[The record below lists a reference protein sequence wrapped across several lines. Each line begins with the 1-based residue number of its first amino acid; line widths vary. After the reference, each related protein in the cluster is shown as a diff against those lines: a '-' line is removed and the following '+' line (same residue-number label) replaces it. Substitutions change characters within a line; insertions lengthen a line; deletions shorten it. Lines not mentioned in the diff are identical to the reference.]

1 MATSINRFIMG
12 VFFDIL
18 AVRSHS
24 SIGLERLAT
33 DEKVEG
39 SNPSGTSKK
48 GRKLMN
54 FLSKLSLKNA
64 VIVFFAIVIFI
75 ILILSFIL

>member
-1 MATSINRFIMG
+1 MA

-48 GRKLMN
+48 RKKLMN
-54 FLSKLSLKNA
+54 FLRNLSLKNA
-64 VIVFFAIVIFI
+64 VIVFFVIVFF
-75 ILILSFIL
+75 LILLLSFML

>member
-1 MATSINRFIMG
+1 MA

-48 GRKLMN
+48 REKLMI
-54 FLSKLSLKNA
+54 FLNKLSLKNA
-64 VIVFFAIVIFI
+64 VIVFFVLVVFI
-75 ILILSFIL
+75 ILLLSLIL

>member
-1 MATSINRFIMG
+1 MG

-18 AVRSHS
+18 ILWSHS

-39 SNPSGTSKK
+39 SNPSGTSRQ
-48 GRKLMN
+48 GGFNM
-54 FLSKLSLKNA
+54 SLQKA
-64 VIVFFAIVIFI
+64 VIVFFILVFFVL
-75 ILILSFIL
+75 LILSMVL